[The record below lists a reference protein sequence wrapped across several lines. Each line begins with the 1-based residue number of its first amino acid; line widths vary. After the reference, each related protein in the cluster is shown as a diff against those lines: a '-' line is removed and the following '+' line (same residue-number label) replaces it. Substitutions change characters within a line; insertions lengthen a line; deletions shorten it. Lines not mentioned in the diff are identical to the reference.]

1 MTRFLIFLALIAA
14 VGFGGLAYLL
24 RVADDMAPAPALK
37 EVEVDVTLP
46 R

>member
-1 MTRFLIFLALIAA
+1 MMRFLIFLAVIAA
-14 VGFGGLAYLL
+14 IGAGGLAYLL
-24 RVADDMAPAPALK
+24 RVADDMAPEPSVK

>member
-1 MTRFLIFLALIAA
+1 MMRFLIFVALIAA
-14 VGFGGLAYLL
+14 IGAGGLAYLL
-24 RVADDMAPAPALK
+24 RVADEMAPDASVQ